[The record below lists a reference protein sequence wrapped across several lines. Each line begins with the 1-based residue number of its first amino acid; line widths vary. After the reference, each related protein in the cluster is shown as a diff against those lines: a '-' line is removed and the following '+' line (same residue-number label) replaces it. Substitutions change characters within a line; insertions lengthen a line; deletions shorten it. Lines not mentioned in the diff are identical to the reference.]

1 MSRSLNKQFHQLCLI
16 QHKDRYIHKKMRQQ
30 RTKDDT
36 IGSQQ
41 ESAVESISA
50 YDSRIASH

>member
-41 ESAVESISA
+41 ESAVESIA
-50 YDSRIASH
+50 E